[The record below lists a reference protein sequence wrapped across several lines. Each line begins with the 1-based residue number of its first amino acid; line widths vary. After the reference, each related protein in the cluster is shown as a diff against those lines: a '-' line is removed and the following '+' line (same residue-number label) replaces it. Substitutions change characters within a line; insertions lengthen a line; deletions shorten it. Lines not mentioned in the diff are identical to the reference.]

1 MTEVGQDMLDKEF
14 SQLSLFQGMS
24 SAQLELLRPLFVDY
38 ECYQGT
44 VLFEQ
49 GEPAE
54 YLYLIVSGEAE
65 IQYKPEDGPPITV
78 ARVRPGGLVGWSS
91 LIGRR
96 FYTSAVV
103 CAQDSHLLRVRGAD
117 LQKLCQEHPET
128 GVLLL
133 ERLANVVAER
143 LRNTHPEVL
152 SLLENGLRN
161 GVNC

>member
-1 MTEVGQDMLDKEF
+1 MQNKDF
-14 SQLSLFQGMS
+14 NQLPLFQGLNS
-24 SAQLELLRPLFVDY
+24 SQLELLRPLFVDY
-38 ECYQGT
+38 NCYEGT

-54 YLYLIVSGEAE
+54 YLYLVISGEAE
-65 IQYKPEDGPPITV
+65 IQYKPEDGPPIAV
-78 ARVRPGGLVGWSS
+78 ARVRPGGLAGWSS

-103 CAQDSHLLRVRGAD
+103 CSQDSQLLRVRGAD
-117 LQKLCQEHPET
+117 LQKLCQENPET
-128 GVLLL
+128 GIVLL
-133 ERLANVVAER
+133 ERLADVVAER
-143 LRNTHPEVL
+143 LSHTHPQVL